1 MAFKPLKAVY
11 SFIFPEVWQAINS
24 VEFGPD
30 FFRTQTNAAD
40 LASQFADVEN
50 LPASKTGQ
58 FDAEQLYETVHT
70 TILKSY
76 SCLIPS
82 LQKYK
87 HFYPTSGSSEGL
99 FHILT
104 DLRIKGVRQI
114 NVLAGEYE
122 GFGIQASNL
131 GIKVKSIPLSESLKQ
146 KAGWWIVSQPTA
158 RNGANLPSSWF
169 KEMAEAGNKFVIDY
183 AYVGLTY
190 PMQYSFCGYIP
201 EYAVM
206 SLSKPYGVFAMR
218 IGYTF
223 SKQVIPTL
231 IGNKLWFRDNTR
243 QIQACTIVNQVGPLV
258 LKARYA
264 EVQAAI
270 VKGMAEETKLP
281 IVASESLLLAYLP
294 TTVKLNRKQEKL
306 LAPFKRF
313 DNYRFCLTPYF
324 EDLCV
329 TL

>member
-11 SFIFPEVWQAINS
+11 SFIFPEVWQSIHS
-24 VEFGPD
+24 VDFSPE
-30 FFRTQTNAAD
+30 FFRTQTNARQ
-40 LASQFADVEN
+40 LAQQFQDIDTLPEN
-50 LPASKTGQ
+50 KEGQ
-58 FDAEQLYETVHT
+58 FDTERLYEIVHA

-82 LQKYK
+82 LSKYK

-104 DLRIKGVRQI
+104 DLKLKGVRQI

-122 GFGIQASNL
+122 GFGIQAGNL
-131 GIKVKSIPLSESLKQ
+131 GLKVKIVPLADTLTQ
-146 KAGWWIVSQPTA
+146 KPGWWIVSQPTA
-158 RNGANLPSSWF
+158 RNGAILPASWF
-169 KEMAEAGNKFVIDY
+169 KDMAKAGHKFVVDY

-190 PMQYSFCGYIP
+190 PTQFAFGGYVP

-206 SLSKPYGVFAMR
+206 SLSKPYGVFALR
-218 IGYTF
+218 IGFTF
-223 SKQVIPTL
+223 SKQVIPSL

-243 QIQACTIVNQVGPLV
+243 QIQACAIINQVGPLV
-258 LKARYA
+258 LKGRYA
-264 EVQAAI
+264 EMQEAI
-270 VKGMAEETKLP
+270 VSGMREETQLP
-281 IVASESLLLAYLP
+281 IELSESLLLAYLP
-294 TTVKLNRKQEKL
+294 TTVKLSTKQTML
-306 LAPFKRF
+306 LSQFKRY